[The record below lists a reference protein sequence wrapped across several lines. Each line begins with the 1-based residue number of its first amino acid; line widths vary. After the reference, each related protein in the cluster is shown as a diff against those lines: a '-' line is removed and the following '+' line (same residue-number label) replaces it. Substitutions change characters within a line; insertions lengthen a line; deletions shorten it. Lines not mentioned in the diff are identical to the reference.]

1 MIAGPDQAAEPTAYS
16 YKPSL
21 LGAPWSFRLEPDA
34 IAWEAGLRHG
44 RIAYGDVRRVR
55 LSFRPANMQ
64 PYRFLAE
71 VWSAAGPKIAIASS
85 SWRSMVEQQRQ
96 DSAYSAFIME
106 LHRRLVA
113 ARVAAVFDAGSPVLL
128 YWPGVAIFVAGS
140 LALAGLIAI
149 ALQRAAWAG
158 AAMIAGL
165 LALFLWQVG
174 SFFKRNRPGRYR
186 PEDLPRTLLP

>member
-1 MIAGPDQAAEPTAYS
+1 MTADPDQAAAPPAYS
-16 YKPSL
+16 YKPSV
-21 LGAPWSFRLEPDA
+21 LGAAWSFRLEPDA
-34 IAWEAGLRHG
+34 LAWEAGFRHG
-44 RIAYGDVRRVR
+44 RIPYGDIRRVR

-64 PYRFLAE
+64 RYRFLAE
-71 VWSAAGPKIAIASS
+71 VWSEAGPKIAIAST

-96 DSAYSAFIME
+96 DAAYSAFVTE

-113 ARVAAVFDAGSPVLL
+113 ARVVAVFDAGSPALL
-128 YWPGVAIFVAGS
+128 YWPGVAIFTAVS
-140 LALAGLIAI
+140 VALAGLTAV
-149 ALQRAAWAG
+149 ALQRAAWEG

-186 PEDLPRTLLP
+186 PEDVPRALLP

>member
-1 MIAGPDQAAEPTAYS
+1 MTAGPAQAAAPTAYS

-21 LGAPWSFRLEPDA
+21 LGAAWSFQLGPDA

-44 RIAYGDVRRVR
+44 RIAYGDIRRVR

-96 DSAYSAFIME
+96 DAAYSAFVME
-106 LHRRLVA
+106 LHRRLVG
-113 ARVAAVFDAGSPVLL
+113 ARVAAVFDAGSPALL
-128 YWPGVAIFVAGS
+128 YWPGVAIFTAVS
-140 LALAGLIAI
+140 IALAGLTAI
-149 ALQRAAWAG
+149 ALQRAAWEG

-174 SFFKRNRPGRYR
+174 SFFRRNKPGRYR
-186 PEDLPRTLLP
+186 PEDLPRALLP

>member
-1 MIAGPDQAAEPTAYS
+1 MTGEPDEAAVPAAYS

-21 LGAPWSFRLEPDA
+21 LGAAWNFRLDPDA
-34 IAWEAGLRHG
+34 IAWEAGFRHG
-44 RIAYGDVRRVR
+44 RIEYGDIRRVR

-64 PYRFLAE
+64 RYRFLAE

-96 DSAYSAFIME
+96 DAAYSAFVME

-113 ARVAAVFDAGSPVLL
+113 ARVAAVFDAGSPTLL
-128 YWPGVAIFVAGS
+128 YWPGVAIFTAVS
-140 LALAGLIAI
+140 VALAGLTAI
-149 ALQRAAWAG
+149 ALQRAAWEG

-165 LALFLWQVG
+165 LGFFLWQVG

-186 PEDLPRTLLP
+186 PEDVPRALLP